1 MDEHYG
7 NQSMMSKWSRQ
18 MIKKLKQIREM
29 AWSYTWIHRENAAY
43 LTDMY
48 EWISVISYSISFF
61 NGIILIFPSNIVY
74 IRILNI
80 LLSFGAGILV
90 FYIKNKE
97 FPQTAERHK
106 IASSKFSNI
115 YNNISR
121 QLSLDVVYR
130 EEAINYHRWI
140 TLQYENLYG
149 TAPDID
155 PPIIEDYIRKFAGR
169 RKFNPIEAAEFDQ
182 TNSTSNS
189 DHPQTESTISTNDNH
204 HDDNDDDNNDD
215 QNNHIDHDHQDD
227 DDYEE
232 EESRSDLDG
241 TESNGDHVL
250 EQYSANTEPYDEGKT
265 NTFADT
271 SISIVSFDD
280 GRREGHVLSD
290 ADRQALDAL
299 KLSMANDTFNG
310 IASSITPSQM
320 EEGLATNSASISVD
334 KEDIIQST
342 NKITI
347 PSIPLDTIIEEMTN
361 NRKKREQNVNNNT
374 NNPNTNNTHTNNPN
388 TNTNNTHTNNPNI
401 NNVANNAINN
411 KNNKVI
417 DDIYDP
423 RRPSISLSSDS
434 RRSSDMFN
442 SRRSSVATQL
452 DSRRPSIAPLYNRQ
466 STADIQR
473 EYNNGSGGTGYSN
486 NGGGG
491 TGHSTNNN
499 GTGGYSING
508 YLDNNNYYGRPRR
521 KNSHIAYEMRRM
533 RHNSHEYMYSNGM
546 DAGFMSTKCAI
557 PEFELMQQEQ
567 IAYTSRTTKGG
578 SGNNS
583 SSNIPRPR
591 SNKS

>member
-204 HDDNDDDNNDD
+204 HDSNDD
-215 QNNHIDHDHQDD
+215 QDDDQDDHQDD
-227 DDYEE
+227 LSRYEG
-232 EESRSDLDG
+232 SQSDLDE

-250 EQYSANTEPYDEGKT
+250 EQYSANTEPYDEGKN

-280 GRREGHVLSD
+280 GRREGNVLSD
-290 ADRQALDAL
+290 ADRQALEAL
-299 KLSMANDTFNG
+299 KLSMANNTFNG
-310 IASSITPSQM
+310 ITSSVTPSQM

-347 PSIPLDTIIEEMTN
+347 PPTPLDTIIEEMTN
-361 NRKKREQNVNNNT
+361 NRKKREQN
-374 NNPNTNNTHTNNPN
+374 
-388 TNTNNTHTNNPNI
+388 TNNPNI
-401 NNVANNAINN
+401 NNAANNAANNATNN

-434 RRSSDMFN
+434 RRSSDIFN

-452 DSRRPSIAPLYNRQ
+452 DSRRPSIAPLYNRYQ

-473 EYNNGSGGTGYSN
+473 EYNHTNPN
-486 NGGGG
+486 HNGGG
-491 TGHSTNNN
+491 TGHNNSD
-499 GTGGYSING
+499 GTGHSANNSGIGGYSING

-521 KNSHIAYEMRRM
+521 KNSHIAYEMSRM
-533 RHNSHEYMYSNGM
+533 RHNSHEYMYNSGM
-546 DAGFMSTKCAI
+546 DVGFMSAKCAI
-557 PEFELMQQEQ
+557 PEFELMQREQ
-567 IAYTSRTTKGG
+567 IANTSRPTKGG

-583 SSNIPRPR
+583 NSNIPRPR
-591 SNKS
+591 SNK

>member
-7 NQSMMSKWSRQ
+7 NQSLMSKWSRQ

-182 TNSTSNS
+182 TNSTSS

-204 HDDNDDDNNDD
+204 HDDNNDDDNNDDDHQD
-215 QNNHIDHDHQDD
+215 QNNHIDHDHQHD

-232 EESRSDLDG
+232 EESQSDLDG

-280 GRREGHVLSD
+280 GRREDHVLSD

-299 KLSMANDTFNG
+299 KLSMANG
-310 IASSITPSQM
+310 SISGITPSQM
-320 EEGLATNSASISVD
+320 EEGLAT
-334 KEDIIQST
+334 EDNIIQST
-342 NKITI
+342 DKITI
-347 PSIPLDTIIEEMTN
+347 PSMPLETIIEEITN

-374 NNPNTNNTHTNNPN
+374 DNPNIHNPNNLNTNNPNTNNL
-388 TNTNNTHTNNPNI
+388 NTNNTNNI
-401 NNVANNAINN
+401 AN
-411 KNNKVI
+411 KNNKVV

-434 RRSSDMFN
+434 RRSSDIFN

-473 EYNNGSGGTGYSN
+473 EYNNG
-486 NGGGG
+486 G
-491 TGHSTNNN
+491 TGHSNNNNNNNN
-499 GTGGYSING
+499 GTGRYSING
-508 YLDNNNYYGRPRR
+508 YLDNNYYGRPRR
-521 KNSHIAYEMRRM
+521 KNSHIAYEMSRM
-533 RHNSHEYMYSNGM
+533 KHNSHEYMYSNGM

-567 IAYTSRTTKGG
+567 IANTSRTTKGG
-578 SGNNS
+578 S